1 MKASR
6 VSDSFSRLGKS
17 FGETTFFWMT
27 EKKIILS
34 LAVCGRAELGG
45 RVEDGD
51 LDASAARFW
60 GPV

>member
-27 EKKIILS
+27 EKKIS
-34 LAVCGRAELGG
+34 TFMLAL
-45 RVEDGD
+45 D
-51 LDASAARFW
+51 LVSH
-60 GPV
+60 